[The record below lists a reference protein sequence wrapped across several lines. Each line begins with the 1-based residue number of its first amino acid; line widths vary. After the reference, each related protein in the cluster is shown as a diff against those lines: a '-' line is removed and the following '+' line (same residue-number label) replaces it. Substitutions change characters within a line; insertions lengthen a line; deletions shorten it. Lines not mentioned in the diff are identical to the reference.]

1 MNVFYKFLKIF
12 FYRFYKRKINKMLLL
27 NIFLK
32 LYSKKM
38 IKSSF

>member
-1 MNVFYKFLKIF
+1 MNVFYKLIF
-12 FYRFYKRKINKMLLL
+12 FIFYRFYKRKINKMLLL